1 MQEEITLCE
10 QINDSEV
17 EKTII
22 FCDVESITQSEF
34 EAVGQKD
41 IKPQYKFVVWSFEYS
56 NQTEIEYNGQRLTV
70 YRTYKRK
77 NEEKTE
83 LYAEKRVADVE
94 QRSRYKR
101 PCNRDCSRAYRVRPE
116 RSGRNKTI
124 VDDVHKR
131 AWTN

>member
-1 MQEEITLCE
+1 MQEEIMLCE

-83 LYAEKRVADVE
+83 LYAEKRV
-94 QRSRYKR
+94 
-101 PCNRDCSRAYRVRPE
+101 
-116 RSGRNKTI
+116 GR
-124 VDDVHKR
+124 R
-131 AWTN
+131 

>member
-1 MQEEITLCE
+1 MPEITPQKRDKMQEEITLCE

-83 LYAEKRVADVE
+83 LYAEKRV
-94 QRSRYKR
+94 
-101 PCNRDCSRAYRVRPE
+101 
-116 RSGRNKTI
+116 GR
-124 VDDVHKR
+124 R
-131 AWTN
+131 

>member
-70 YRTYKRK
+70 YRTYK
-77 NEEKTE
+77 
-83 LYAEKRVADVE
+83 
-94 QRSRYKR
+94 
-101 PCNRDCSRAYRVRPE
+101 
-116 RSGRNKTI
+116 
-124 VDDVHKR
+124 
-131 AWTN
+131 

>member
-41 IKPQYKFVVWSFEYS
+41 IKPQYKFLRELEQHRWQCELEHCARSFLS
-56 NQTEIEYNGQRLTV
+56 NYGRLTKCPGNS
-70 YRTYKRK
+70 YT
-77 NEEKTE
+77 
-83 LYAEKRVADVE
+83 A
-94 QRSRYKR
+94 
-101 PCNRDCSRAYRVRPE
+101 
-116 RSGRNKTI
+116 GG
-124 VDDVHKR
+124 
-131 AWTN
+131 

>member
-56 NQTEIEYNGQRLTV
+56 NQTEIEYNESSNHIQHRGIYGNAV
-70 YRTYKRK
+70 YK
-77 NEEKTE
+77 NNGKWWH
-83 LYAEKRVADVE
+83 YAVY
-94 QRSRYKR
+94 Q
-101 PCNRDCSRAYRVRPE
+101 
-116 RSGRNKTI
+116 
-124 VDDVHKR
+124 
-131 AWTN
+131 